1 MTNQPGMSI
10 LVHSLA
16 KVGKTSL
23 GETTPA
29 PRLFLDA
36 EMGASHLASRKVFWD
51 PNKYAPP
58 EADGTWDTCIVSVQ
72 DYQTVT
78 RALEYLVAGKHPFRS
93 VIIDSLSE
101 TQSRKIDAVSGT
113 SAPELRDWGVIF
125 RDVYAT
131 VRRFRDLTRH
141 PTKPLDVVMFIAMT
155 RQRDNVYIPYIQ
167 GQLSD
172 TAPYVPDVLAY
183 LQIVYDA
190 ANNPVRRLLVGPTP
204 GFATGARGGDR
215 LGAFIDNPNIEDM
228 LRLMRGED
236 VTNEEVA

>member
-1 MTNQPGMSI
+1 MSI

-23 GETTPA
+23 GETAPA

-36 EMGASHLASRKVFWD
+36 EMGATHLASRKVFWD

-58 EADGTWDTCIVSVQ
+58 EADGTWDTCIVIVR
-72 DYQTVT
+72 DYATVT
-78 RALEYLVAGKHPFRS
+78 RALDYLVAGKHPFRS

-101 TQSRKIDAVSGT
+101 AQSKKIDDVAGT
-113 SAPELRDWGVIF
+113 NAPELRDWGVIF

-131 VRRFRDLTRH
+131 VRRFRDLTTHATR
-141 PTKPLDVVMFIAMT
+141 PLDVVMFIAMT

-190 ANNPVRRLLVGPTP
+190 MGQPVRRLLIGPTP

-215 LGAFIDNPNIEDM
+215 LGTHIDNPNIEDM
-228 LRLMRGED
+228 LHMMRGED
-236 VTNEEVA
+236 TTNVEVA